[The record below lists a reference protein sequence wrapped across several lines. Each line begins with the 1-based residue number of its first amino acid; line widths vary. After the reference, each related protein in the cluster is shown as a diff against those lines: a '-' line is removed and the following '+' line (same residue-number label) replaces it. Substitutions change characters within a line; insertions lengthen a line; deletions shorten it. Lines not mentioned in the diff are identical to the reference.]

1 MKLYRGFF
9 KRCFDLIFAFFGLLF
24 FLLLLIPVFIVIKLD
39 DGGPVF
45 YPSIRIGKNGKP
57 FKMMK
62 FRSMSVNAPDL
73 RMEDGSTYNAKDDP
87 RVTRVGRFMRES
99 SLDEIP
105 QILNVFVGTMSFIG
119 PRPDIHIHE
128 EYADEVMYNLQVRPG
143 LTGYSQAFYRS
154 ETTWV
159 EKIRN
164 DRYYVDHLSLGMD
177 LKILVR
183 TFVLVIKREKTY
195 RTPKEEV

>member
-1 MKLYRGFF
+1 MKFYSGFF
-9 KRCFDLIFAFFGLLF
+9 KRCFDVIFALLGVLF
-24 FLLLLIPVFIVIKLD
+24 FALILIPVYIMIKLD
-39 DGGPVF
+39 DRGPVF
-45 YPSIRIGKNGKP
+45 YLSTRIGKHGKP

-87 RVTRVGRFMRES
+87 RLTRVGRFLRES

-105 QILNVFVGTMSFIG
+105 QILNVLQGSMSFIG

-128 EYADEVMYNLQVRPG
+128 KQVDEVMYNLRVRPG
-143 LTGYSQAFYRS
+143 ITGYSQAFYRS
-154 ETTWV
+154 ESTWL

-164 DRYYVDHLSLGMD
+164 DRYYVDHLSLGLDM
-177 LKILVR
+177 KIIVR
-183 TFVLVIKREKTY
+183 TFLLVVKREKTY
-195 RTPKEEV
+195 RAPK

>member
-9 KRCFDLIFAFFGLLF
+9 KRSFDLIFALLGLLF
-24 FLLLLIPVFIVIKLD
+24 FVLLLIPVFIVIKLD
-39 DGGPVF
+39 DGGPLF
-45 YPSIRIGKNGKP
+45 YPSTRIGRNGKP

-105 QILNVFVGTMSFIG
+105 QILNVLVGTMSFIG

-128 EYADEVMYNLQVRPG
+128 EHVDEVMCNLQVRPG

-164 DRYYVDHLSLGMD
+164 DRYYVDHLSLGLD

-195 RTPKEEV
+195 RTPK

>member
-1 MKLYRGFF
+1 MKFYSGFF
-9 KRCFDLIFAFFGLLF
+9 KRCFDVIFALLGVLF
-24 FLLLLIPVFIVIKLD
+24 FALILIPVYFMIKLD
-39 DGGPVF
+39 DRGPVF
-45 YPSIRIGKNGKP
+45 YLSTRIGKHGKP

-87 RVTRVGRFMRES
+87 RLTRVGRFLRES

-105 QILNVFVGTMSFIG
+105 QILNVLQGSMSFIG

-128 EYADEVMYNLQVRPG
+128 KQVDEVMYNLRVRPG
-143 LTGYSQAFYRS
+143 ITGYSQAFYRS
-154 ETTWV
+154 ESTWL

-164 DRYYVDHLSLGMD
+164 DRYYVDHLSLGLDM
-177 LKILVR
+177 KIIVR
-183 TFVLVIKREKTY
+183 TFLLVVKREKTY
-195 RTPKEEV
+195 RATK

>member
-1 MKLYRGFF
+1 MNAYRDFF
-9 KRCFDLIFAFFGLLF
+9 KRILDMAFALLGLLVF
-24 FLLLLIPVFIVIKLD
+24 VLVFIPVFILIKLD

-45 YPSIRIGKNGKP
+45 YPSKRIGKNGKS

-62 FRSMSVNAPDL
+62 FRSMRVNAPDL

-87 RVTRVGRFMRES
+87 RVTRVGRFLRES

-105 QILNVFVGTMSFIG
+105 QLLNVLQGSMSLIG

-128 EYADEVMYNLQVRPG
+128 KYADEVRYNLQVRPG
-143 LTGYSQAFYRS
+143 ITGYSQAFYRS
-154 ETTWV
+154 ETTWL

-164 DRYYVDHLSLGMD
+164 DRYYVDHLSLGLD
-177 LKILVR
+177 LKILIR
-183 TFVLVIKREKTY
+183 TFILVIKREKTY
-195 RTPKEEV
+195 RAPN

>member
-1 MKLYRGFF
+1 M
-9 KRCFDLIFAFFGLLF
+9 IFALLGLLF
-24 FLLLLIPVFIVIKLD
+24 FALILIPVFIVIKLD
-39 DGGPVF
+39 DRGPVF
-45 YPSIRIGKNGKP
+45 YPSKRIGKHGKP

-87 RVTRVGRFMRES
+87 RVTRVGHFLRES

-105 QILNVFVGTMSFIG
+105 QILNVLQGTMSFIG
-119 PRPDIHIHE
+119 PRPDIHIHDK
-128 EYADEVMYNLQVRPG
+128 YADEVMYNLQVRPG
-143 LTGYSQAFYRS
+143 LSGYSQAFYRS
-154 ETTWV
+154 ESTWL

-164 DRYYVDHLSLGMD
+164 DRYYVDHLSLGLD

-183 TFVLVIKREKTY
+183 TFILVIKREKTY
-195 RTPKEEV
+195 RAPK

>member
-1 MKLYRGFF
+1 MA
-9 KRCFDLIFAFFGLLF
+9 FALLGLLVF
-24 FLLLLIPVFIVIKLD
+24 VLVFIPVFILIKLD

-45 YPSIRIGKNGKP
+45 YPSKRIGKNGKS

-62 FRSMSVNAPDL
+62 FRSMRVNAPDL

-87 RVTRVGRFMRES
+87 RVTRVGRFLRES

-105 QILNVFVGTMSFIG
+105 QLLNVLQGSMSLIG

-128 EYADEVMYNLQVRPG
+128 KYADEVRYNLQVRPG
-143 LTGYSQAFYRS
+143 ITGYSQAFYRS
-154 ETTWV
+154 ETTWL

-164 DRYYVDHLSLGMD
+164 DRYYVDHLSLGLD
-177 LKILVR
+177 LKILIR
-183 TFVLVIKREKTY
+183 TFILVIKREKTY
-195 RTPKEEV
+195 RAPN

>member
-1 MKLYRGFF
+1 MKIYSGFF
-9 KRCFDLIFAFFGLLF
+9 KRCFDVIFALLGVLF
-24 FLLLLIPVFIVIKLD
+24 FALILIPVYIMIKLD
-39 DGGPVF
+39 DRGPVF
-45 YPSIRIGKNGKP
+45 YLSTRIGKHGKP

-87 RVTRVGRFMRES
+87 RLTRVGRFLRES

-105 QILNVFVGTMSFIG
+105 QILNVLQGSMSFIG

-128 EYADEVMYNLQVRPG
+128 KQVDEVMYNLRVRPG
-143 LTGYSQAFYRS
+143 ITGYSQAFYRS
-154 ETTWV
+154 ESTWL

-164 DRYYVDHLSLGMD
+164 DRYYVDHLSLGLDM
-177 LKILVR
+177 KIIVR
-183 TFVLVIKREKTY
+183 TFLLVVKREKTY
-195 RTPKEEV
+195 RAPK